1 MNIITLDQKDVNK
14 FWDLRI
20 CLLRELGEISTKT
33 NLTNLEK
40 STKEY
45 FLSNI
50 NKSLICYGVVNNNDI
65 ISIASLCLF
74 SRIPYQEN
82 LNGKEGYI
90 LNVFT
95 SPEFRKKGLAKLLLQ
110 EIIRY
115 SNGHNIKKLW
125 LNSSEY
131 GKHLYS
137 SLGFISKSNE
147 MELILKTEIL

>member
-1 MNIITLDQKDVNK
+1 M
-14 FWDLRI
+14 
-20 CLLRELGEISTKT
+20 
-33 NLTNLEK
+33 
-40 STKEY
+40 
-45 FLSNI
+45 
-50 NKSLICYGVVNNNDI
+50 
-65 ISIASLCLF
+65 
-74 SRIPYQEN
+74 QEN

-115 SNGHNIKKLW
+115 ANGHNINKLW

>member
-1 MNIITLDQKDVNK
+1 MNIITLDQKDVNQ
-14 FWDLRI
+14 FWRLRL
-20 CLLRELGEISTKT
+20 CLLQELGEISTET
-33 NLTNLEK
+33 NLTSIEK

-50 NKSLICYGVVNNNDI
+50 NKSLICYGAIDRDEI

-74 SRIPYQEN
+74 NRIPYQEN

-95 SPEFRKKGLAKLLLQ
+95 SPEFRGKGLAKLLVQ
-110 EIIRY
+110 EIINY
-115 SNGHNIKKLW
+115 ANKHNIKKLW

-137 SLGFISKSNE
+137 SLGFICKNNE
-147 MELILKTEIL
+147 MELVL

>member
-1 MNIITLDQKDVNK
+1 MNIIILDKKDVNQ
-14 FWDLRI
+14 FWKLRL
-20 CLLRELGEISTKT
+20 CLLRELGEISTET
-33 NLTNLEK
+33 NLIDLEK

-50 NKSLICYGVVNNNDI
+50 NKSLICYGVIDAHKI
-65 ISIASLCLF
+65 ISIVSLCLF
-74 SRIPYQEN
+74 NRIPYSEN

-95 SPEFRKKGLAKLLLQ
+95 SPEFRKQGLAKLLLQ
-110 EIIRY
+110 EIIKY
-115 SNGHNIKKLW
+115 ANCHNIKKLW

-137 SLGFISKSNE
+137 SLGFICKSNE
-147 MELILKTEIL
+147 MELILKIDTL